1 MYQEEINNKWQK
13 IHELRSFL
21 NRKDY
26 TDHRQH
32 DKPDKMMTEE
42 LKAAR
47 IDARAQINILEK
59 EIAELEI
66 LEKEYQETITNI
78 EHYENN

>member
-1 MYQEEINNKWQK
+1 MYQEEINLKWQK

-32 DKPDKMMTEE
+32 DEPDKMMAEE

-66 LEKEYQETITNI
+66 LEKEHQETNKEI
-78 EHYENN
+78 HYENY